1 MKVRLLLLSLI
12 FLFAPQNA
20 FGKGARNALADK
32 LDELSK
38 KVDVALQAATEVPG
52 TVKLLQGVQ
61 EDLTQLRT
69 QVKELSQRLGDAGA
83 QSVVLKQIDTRVGDL
98 ELKLSTL
105 SLQLA
110 GKAPVAGYDG
120 GFFIQSSNRRFRLRL
135 GGLVQAGYSGTIYA
149 QQRLLS
155 GTDLG
160 QDKSEFMLHR
170 ARIKLDGYIYER
182 QFSYFAEFDFG
193 TAAPG
198 PVLQAYAELQLVQI
212 LAVRAGRLKVPV
224 GRQLLAPAGELIFR
238 ERSGVVQQFAPGWDL
253 GGMLYGR
260 LIGKGLLTYQV
271 GVFNG
276 AGSHGVQDD
285 NIDFLYAFRLSV
297 EPLGRLARGE
307 GVVKDSPLRVG
318 LGASFSFNLA
328 PTDIHLRQGE
338 TDATKAAALRDQDGD
353 GDVDNVGIY
362 TFGAELVA
370 RWQGLSYEGEF
381 FYRLED
387 PGAVAENRAFWG
399 IYNQLSYHIFRMGM
413 QFAIRHGYWEPHHY
427 GESGSIVRPRSI
439 HELGGSLAVIL
450 WQRRIR
456 LQAEYGH
463 QWLQD
468 LASSQGG
475 LSESLRA
482 HRVMVGMQIGF

>member
-1 MKVRLLLLSLI
+1 MTVRLVVLA
-12 FLFAPQNA
+12 LFMVLAPQHA
-20 FGKGARNALADK
+20 VAKGTDKNLAAK

-38 KVDVALQAATEVPG
+38 KVDLALQATTEVPG

-61 EDLTQLRT
+61 EDLAQLKKQIQT
-69 QVKELSQRLGDAGA
+69 LNVQVGTAGQQGVA
-83 QSVVLKQIDTRVGDL
+83 LEQIDTRLGDL

-110 GKAPVAGYDG
+110 GRAPVAGYDG
-120 GFFIQSSNRRFRLRL
+120 GFFIQSPNRRFRLRL
-135 GGLVQAGYSGTIYA
+135 GGLVQAGYAGTIYA
-149 QQRLLS
+149 NQRIFS

-160 QDKSEFMLHR
+160 QDSSKFVLHR
-170 ARIKLDGYIYER
+170 ARLKLDGYIYEP
-182 QFSYFAEFDFG
+182 QFSYYAEFDFG
-193 TAAPG
+193 SAAPG
-198 PVLQAYAELQLVQI
+198 PVLQAYAELQLMPL
-212 LAVRAGRLKVPV
+212 LALRAGRLKIPV
-224 GRQLLAPAGELIFR
+224 SRQLLVPAGELLFR

-253 GGMLYGR
+253 GAMIYGR
-260 LIGKGLLTYQV
+260 VVGKGLIGYQF

-276 AGSHGVQDD
+276 AGSHGVDND
-285 NIDFLYAFRLSV
+285 NIDFLYALRITA

-307 GVVKDSPLRVG
+307 GVMQDSPLRLG
-318 LGASFSFNLA
+318 IGASFSFNLA

-353 GDVDNVGIY
+353 GDEDNVGVY
-362 TFGAELVA
+362 TVGAELAA
-370 RWQGLSYEGEF
+370 RWRGLSYEGEF

-387 PGAVAENRAFWG
+387 PGAVAENRAYWG
-399 IYNQLSYHIFRMGM
+399 IFNQLSYHIIRMGM
-413 QFAIRHGYWEPHHY
+413 QFALRHGYWEPHNY
-427 GESGSIVRPRSI
+427 GQAGNVVRPRSI
-439 HELGGSLAVIL
+439 HELGGSFAVIL

-468 LASSQGG
+468 LASSQGNIP
-475 LSESLRA
+475 ESLRA